1 VKEMKNVFNGL
12 ISLLNTAREIKDEFE
27 EKLIETSPTKIYTG
41 KRIYKNNE
49 NRREY
54 PRNVR

>member
-1 VKEMKNVFNGL
+1 MKNVFNGL